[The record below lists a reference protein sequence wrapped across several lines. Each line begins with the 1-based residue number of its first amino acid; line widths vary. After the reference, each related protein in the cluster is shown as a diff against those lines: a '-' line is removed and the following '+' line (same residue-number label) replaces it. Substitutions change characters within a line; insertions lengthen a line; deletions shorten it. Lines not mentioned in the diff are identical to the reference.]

1 MRVYCSLVVALCIL
15 LGACSS
21 SKFEPVPEG
30 VDYTYLFNTKN
41 FALKKLKEL
50 GKAGVQ
56 LKELT
61 SKQNNSSAFDT
72 AYLNATQIDW
82 SYYMGALSDI
92 DMCDSNY
99 DKVFSM
105 EQNLDT
111 LAQTAT
117 IKYTPLY
124 QNLPLTTMTL
134 IFNVQTNEVNSMYA
148 EYKKVSFWKT
158 TYRTVTYRKDALLQV
173 VEKKKPL
180 FGNTVAFAR
189 ELLFEV
195 TPSANIITY

>member
-1 MRVYCSLVVALCIL
+1 MRVYSVLLLALSML

-30 VDYTYLFNTKN
+30 IEYTYLFNTKN

-50 GKAGVQ
+50 GKAGVK
-56 LKELT
+56 LRELT

-99 DKVFSM
+99 DRVYSM
-105 EQNLDT
+105 EQTLDT
-111 LAQTAT
+111 IAQTAT

-124 QNLPLTTMTL
+124 QNLPLTSMTL

-148 EYKKVSFWKT
+148 EYKKVGFWKT
-158 TYRTVTYRKDALLQV
+158 TYRTVTYRKDALLQI
-173 VEKKKPL
+173 VEKKKPML
-180 FGNTVAFAR
+180 GNTVAYAKQ
-189 ELLFEV
+189 LLFEV
-195 TPSANIITY
+195 TPAAQIITY

>member
-1 MRVYCSLVVALCIL
+1 MRICSILFVVFSFLMS
-15 LGACSS
+15 ACSS
-21 SKFEPVPEG
+21 TKFEPVPEG
-30 VDYTYLFNTKN
+30 VEFTYLFNTKN

-61 SKQNNSSAFDT
+61 SKQNNSSLFDT

-82 SYYMGALSDI
+82 TYYMSALSDI
-92 DMCDSNY
+92 DMCDSSY
-99 DKVFSM
+99 HKVFSM

-124 QNLPLTTMTL
+124 ANLPLTAMTL
-134 IFNVQTNEVNSMYA
+134 IFNVQTNELNSMYA
-148 EYKKVSFWKT
+148 EYKKVGFWKT
-158 TYRTVTYRKDALLQV
+158 TYRTITYRKDALLQV
-173 VEKKKPL
+173 VEKKKPML
-180 FGNTVAFAR
+180 GSTVAYAR
-189 ELLFEV
+189 QLLFEV